1 MRCVTRPADAS
12 WFIDNLVI
20 EKNLKDIYPL
30 EFGLS
35 KANISYYEIYF
46 LDFVW

>member
-1 MRCVTRPADAS
+1 MTCVRRSADAS

-20 EKNLKDIYPL
+20 EKNLKDICPL
-30 EFGLS
+30 EFELS
-35 KANISYYEIYF
+35 KANISYYEISF